1 MDTTLVTDL
10 TGNLLHFLQ
19 LLVDDG
25 DLILEVGVS
34 VHLVLAVGV
43 MVSVHLLRVI
53 SASLPRRSLKSF
65 SPRNYI
71 NVNYVEN

>member
-43 MVSVHLLRVI
+43 MVSVHLLRVLFCLVTSKI
-53 SASLPRRSLKSF
+53 IEIIQS
-65 SPRNYI
+65 
-71 NVNYVEN
+71 